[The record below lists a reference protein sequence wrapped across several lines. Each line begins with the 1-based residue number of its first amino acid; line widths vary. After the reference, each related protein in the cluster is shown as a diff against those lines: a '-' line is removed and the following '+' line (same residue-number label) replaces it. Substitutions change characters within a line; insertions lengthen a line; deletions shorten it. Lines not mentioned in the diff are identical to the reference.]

1 MRAAFYDGQ
10 GPAAEVLRIAEL
22 DDPVPAAGE
31 VRVRITVSGVSPG
44 DTKKRAG
51 WPGSPMVY
59 SRVVP
64 HSDGAGVIDAVGEG
78 VDAARIGT
86 RVWTFGAQ
94 SYRAFGTAAEMTCLP
109 QELAVP
115 LPDGVT
121 DEVGACLG
129 IPGITAHRAVFAD
142 GPVAGSV
149 VLVQGVLGAVGSLAA
164 QLARWGGATVI
175 GTCTRSTDILAASA
189 VAHHV
194 VALDGPDPAAA
205 VREFAPGGVDRVVE
219 VSFSDNLALDVAVL
233 ADNGVVASY
242 ATRHDPT
249 TIEFWPMA
257 FANVTLRMLGSDD
270 FPVASKRHAADDLT
284 AAAADGALAI
294 SVAEVFPLSRIAEAH
309 DRVDSGGRGRVLV
322 SVAGLAD
329 SGE

>member
-1 MRAAFYDGQ
+1 MRAAFYDSQ
-10 GPAAEVLRIAEL
+10 GPATEVLQIGEL
-22 DDPVPAAGE
+22 DDPSPAAGE

-59 SRVVP
+59 PRVIP
-64 HSDGAGVIDAVGEG
+64 HSDGAGVIDAVGDG
-78 VDAARIGT
+78 VDPTRIGT
-86 RVWTFGAQ
+86 RVWTYGAQ
-94 SYRAFGTAAEMTCLP
+94 SYRASGTAAEFTCLP
-109 QELAVP
+109 EKLAVP

-121 DEVGACLG
+121 DEMGACLG

-142 GPVAGSV
+142 GPVAGSI
-149 VLVQGVLGAVGSLAA
+149 VLVHGVLGAVGSLAA

-175 GTCTRSTDILAASA
+175 GTCRRSTDIVAASA

-219 VSFSDNLALDVAVL
+219 VSFSDNLAFDIAVL
-233 ADNGVVASY
+233 ADNGVIASY
-242 ATRHDPT
+242 ATRHDPA

-270 FPVASKRHAADDLT
+270 FPAAAKQHAADDLT
-284 AAAADGALAI
+284 AAAADGALTI
-294 SVAEVFPLSRIAEAH
+294 SVAEIVPLVRIADAH
-309 DRVDSGGRGRVLV
+309 DRVDSGARGRVLV
-322 SVAGLAD
+322 AVTAAADAG
-329 SGE
+329 E